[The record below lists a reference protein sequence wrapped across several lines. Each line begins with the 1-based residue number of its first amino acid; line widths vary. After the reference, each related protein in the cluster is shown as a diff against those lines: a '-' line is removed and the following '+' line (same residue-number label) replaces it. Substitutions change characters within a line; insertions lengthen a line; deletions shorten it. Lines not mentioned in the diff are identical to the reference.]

1 MSAIENA
8 KKMSKEEV
16 LKKIAALDLMDYG
29 LSHET
34 VSRRLADA
42 VASAADEGKVLGVVA
57 ALDNADTDGVL
68 LELLKADAAKV
79 MEGMA
84 IAAYALGTE
93 KMTLHIPEFAADCA
107 EEVRKM
113 EENAGVEVVLGLVDV
128 RANTGSAI
136 LHIVTAANLADAFGD
151 YYEAGVY
158 LSVNGEPVKK
168 IACDT
173 NVSDVVDLSEAKAVL
188 AGYKYYLPEAVAE
201 MTVAKANIDNGVL
214 RVLCDTDCIV
224 CETEKIVTASR
235 KQSCGKCVFCREGL
249 LQLQAMQKDMTEGK
263 GKEEYLG
270 ITKEFGEA
278 MRFSTPCTMG
288 QTSSEIVL
296 SALDLFEKEYVTHYK
311 KKECAAGVCF
321 SQETVYIN
329 PQLCNGCGDCQDVC
343 LKDCIEG
350 KAKFIH
356 MIDEFDCDRCGK
368 CVAVC
373 SEEAILKT
381 SGKVPKLPNR
391 LTKVG
396 RFKR

>member
-42 VASAADEGKVLGVVA
+42 VAGAENEEKELGVVA

-107 EEVRKM
+107 EVVKKTA
-113 EENAGVEVVLGLVDV
+113 ENAGVQVVLGLVDI
-128 RANTGSAI
+128 RANAGSAI
-136 LHIVTAANLADAFGD
+136 LHIVTAANLADVFAD
-151 YYEAGVY
+151 HYEAGIY
-158 LSVNGEPVKK
+158 LSVNGQPVKK

-173 NVSDVVDLSEAKAVL
+173 NVSDIVDLSEAKAVL
-188 AGYKYYLPEAVAE
+188 VGYKYYLPETIAE
-201 MTVAKANIDNGVL
+201 MAVAKAGIDNGVL
-214 RVLCDTDCIV
+214 CVLGDKDCIV
-224 CETEKIVTASR
+224 CETEKRMTASR

-249 LQLQAMQKDMTEGK
+249 LQLQAMHKDMIEGK

-270 ITKEFGEA
+270 RTKEIGEA

-288 QTSSEIVL
+288 QTSSEIAL
-296 SALDLFEKEYVTHYK
+296 SAVDLFEKEYVTHCK

-321 SQETVYIN
+321 SQETIYIN
-329 PQLCNGCGDCQDVC
+329 PQLCNGCGECQDVC
-343 LKDCIEG
+343 PKDCIEG

-368 CVAVC
+368 CVVLC
-373 SEEAILKT
+373 SEEAIIKT